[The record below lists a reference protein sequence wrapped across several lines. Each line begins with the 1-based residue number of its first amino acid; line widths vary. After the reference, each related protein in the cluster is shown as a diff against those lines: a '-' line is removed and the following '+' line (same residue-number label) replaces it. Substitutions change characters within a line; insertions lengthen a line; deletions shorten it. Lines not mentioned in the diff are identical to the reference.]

1 MRLFARQ
8 FAQRVV
14 SGRGLCS
21 RNGRSGNRCL
31 AFFPWLR
38 IARCNISRMSFGN
51 CSSDARTYWLF
62 LLAWQF
68 PPSANDD
75 LYDSEVTWV
84 LLKKFVGRKIKQRL
98 SFS

>member
-1 MRLFARQ
+1 
-8 FAQRVV
+8 
-14 SGRGLCS
+14 
-21 RNGRSGNRCL
+21 
-31 AFFPWLR
+31 
-38 IARCNISRMSFGN
+38 MSFGN

-62 LLAWQF
+62 RLAWQF

-75 LYDSEVTWV
+75 LYDSEVTRV